1 MCARESK
8 VQERSW
14 GVNGKEVVELAW
26 RGIHIGRA
34 NFLCKRMRRLESVL
48 AERDKRIHLRGA
60 LRWNE
65 TSK

>member
-1 MCARESK
+1 VPDLTGLRKAHLVSPRRDFALLCARESK

-34 NFLCKRMRRLESVL
+34 NFLCKRM
-48 AERDKRIHLRGA
+48 LR
-60 LRWNE
+60 
-65 TSK
+65 

>member
-1 MCARESK
+1 VSPRRDFALLCARESK

-34 NFLCKRMRRLESVL
+34 NFLCKRM
-48 AERDKRIHLRGA
+48 LR
-60 LRWNE
+60 
-65 TSK
+65 